1 MWIKDSRRRQEALV
15 AFVFLFPTILILGT
29 FNIYP
34 AIYSLFLSFFEWDGF
49 SIHKTMVGLANYYDL
64 ISSTDFWNSVRVT
77 LLYASGVTVFA
88 TVLGLVTAILLN
100 QNVSSSWLYRILC
113 FMPVATP
120 TVAIGVVWKYLLDP
134 TQGAINKLLELVGI
148 SGPRWLT
155 DPAWALPAVIG
166 VGVWKRSGFNA
177 IIYLAALQGIPESLM
192 EAATV
197 DGARPL
203 QRFWYI
209 TRPLL
214 RPATF
219 SVIVTS
225 IIESF
230 QAFDL
235 VYVMTE
241 GGPLGSTDI
250 IGYFLYRHG
259 FRYSRLGYASAVAY
273 VIFACVFI
281 VTVIQFRISKRG
293 GELA

>member
-1 MWIKDSRRRQEALV
+1 
-15 AFVFLFPTILILGT
+15 
-29 FNIYP
+29 
-34 AIYSLFLSFFEWDGF
+34 
-49 SIHKTMVGLANYYDL
+49 
-64 ISSTDFWNSVRVT
+64 
-77 LLYASGVTVFA
+77 
-88 TVLGLVTAILLN
+88 
-100 QNVSSSWLYRILC
+100 
-113 FMPVATP
+113 
-120 TVAIGVVWKYLLDP
+120 
-134 TQGAINKLLELVGI
+134 
-148 SGPRWLT
+148 
-155 DPAWALPAVIG
+155 
-166 VGVWKRSGFNA
+166 
-177 IIYLAALQGIPESLM
+177 M

-241 GGPLGSTDI
+241 GGPLGSTDT